1 MIIDRLVVGA
11 NGCGGYP
18 KRVTHIAL
26 NHLTKHGR
34 VREKYISGKNHYYSL
49 DLD

>member
-1 MIIDRLVVGA
+1 MIVDRLVVGA

-26 NHLTKHGR
+26 NHLTKHRR
-34 VREKYISGKNHYYSL
+34 VREKYTNFRKESL
-49 DLD
+49 LFLGP